1 MKEHS
6 QKKKKKKKKKKKIY
20 MKEENAKIITNFLIR
35 GL

>member
-6 QKKKKKKKKKKKIY
+6 QKKKKKNY

>member
-6 QKKKKKKKKKKKIY
+6 QKKKKKKKIY
-20 MKEENAKIITNFLIR
+20 MKDENAKIITNFLIR